1 MMVPYPKIAVI
12 VPTFNRYPV
21 ICRAIDSIL
30 NQSYPNIDCLV
41 IDDGST
47 DNTTQL
53 LKDKYDSRLH
63 IYRNES
69 NKEKAYSRNRG
80 VKETDAEYICFLD
93 SDDTLTKNSIE
104 RRLYSLLSCSEFCS
118 EFCSASFGIRMD
130 ASYNNDA
137 IDRYCKIMKS
147 GDTLSLDQYL
157 TDKKWLSTN
166 SFLISRDLMLKYG
179 MYNEELV
186 NNEDVELFIR
196 LLTRVEFRFCG
207 TGVTRI
213 FDDAKNRARN
223 NFDKIIKQGTM
234 FSEILEGDHSITER
248 IGKWMPSIKKE
259 EFAELLGAYYHSG
272 RYKEFREMFNRG
284 LHPDLTPK
292 TVKFYKRYALSYLK
306 EFF

>member
-1 MMVPYPKIAVI
+1 MTNYPKVAVI
-12 VPTFNRYPV
+12 IPTYNRYPV
-21 ICRAIDSIL
+21 ICRAIDSVFI
-30 NQSYPNIDCLV
+30 QSYSNIDCLV

-47 DNTTQL
+47 DNTAQL
-53 LKDKYDSRLH
+53 LKDKYSSSIH
-63 IYRNES
+63 IYRNKS

-104 RRLYSLLSCSEFCS
+104 RRLYFLLSCSEFRCV
-118 EFCSASFGIRMD
+118 SFGIRLD
-130 ASYNNDA
+130 SSYNNNT
-137 IDRYCKIMKS
+137 IDRYCQIIKP

-157 TDKKWLSTN
+157 RDKKWLSTN
-166 SFLISRDLMLKYG
+166 SFLIPRDLMLKYG

-234 FSEILEGDHSITER
+234 FSEILEGNHSITER

-259 EFAELLGAYYHSG
+259 EFAELLGAFYHSR
-272 RYKEFREMFNRG
+272 RYKEFRKMFNKG
-284 LHPDLTPK
+284 LNRDLTPK
-292 TVKFYKRYALSYLK
+292 TVKFYKRYALSYLRAT
-306 EFF
+306 F

>member
-1 MMVPYPKIAVI
+1 MTDDYPKVAVI
-12 VPTFNRYPV
+12 IPTFNRYPV

-30 NQSYPNIDCLV
+30 NQTYPNIECLV

-53 LKDKYDSRLH
+53 LKDKYGSHLH

-80 VKETDAEYICFLD
+80 VRETDAEYICFLD

-118 EFCSASFGIRMD
+118 ASFGIRLD
-130 ASYNNDA
+130 ASYNNNA
-137 IDRYCKIMKS
+137 IDRYCNIMKS
-147 GDTLSLDQYL
+147 GDILSLDQYL
-157 TDKKWLSTN
+157 RDKKWLSTN
-166 SFLISRDLMLKYG
+166 SFLIPRDLMLKYG

-186 NNEDVELFIR
+186 SNEDVELFIR

-234 FSEILEGDHSITER
+234 FSEILEGNHSIAER

-259 EFAELLGAYYHSG
+259 EFAELLGAFYHSR
-272 RYKEFREMFNRG
+272 RYKEFRKMFNKG
-284 LHPDLTPK
+284 LNRDLTPK

-306 EFF
+306 QFF

>member
-1 MMVPYPKIAVI
+1 MMANYPKVAVI
-12 VPTFNRYPV
+12 IPTFNRYPV

-30 NQSYPNIDCLV
+30 IQSYPNIDCLV

-63 IYRNES
+63 IYRNEN

-80 VKETDAEYICFLD
+80 VKKTDAEYICFLD

-104 RRLYSLLSCSEFCS
+104 RRLYFLLSCSKFR
-118 EFCSASFGIRMD
+118 SASFGIRLD
-130 ASYNNDA
+130 SSYNNNT
-137 IDRYCKIMKS
+137 IDRYCQIIKP

-157 TDKKWLSTN
+157 RDKKWLSTN
-166 SFLISRDLMLKYG
+166 SFLIPRDLMLKYG

-234 FSEILEGDHSITER
+234 FSEILEGNHSITEK
-248 IGKWMPSIKKE
+248 IGKWMPYIKKE
-259 EFAELLGAYYHSG
+259 EFAELLGAFYHSR
-272 RYKEFREMFNRG
+272 RYKEFRKMFNKG
-284 LHPDLTPK
+284 LNRDLTPK

-306 EFF
+306 QFF

>member
-1 MMVPYPKIAVI
+1 MDPYPKVAVI
-12 VPTFNRYPV
+12 IPTFNRYPL
-21 ICRAIDSIL
+21 ICRAIDSIFV
-30 NQSYPNIDCLV
+30 QSYPNIDCLV

-47 DNTTQL
+47 DNTSRL
-53 LKDKYDSRLH
+53 LKDKYASLLH

-93 SDDTLTKNSIE
+93 SDDILTKDSIE
-104 RRLYSLLSCSEFCS
+104 KRLYFLLKRSEFR
-118 EFCSASFGIRMD
+118 SASFGIRLD
-130 ASYNNDA
+130 SSYNNNT
-137 IDRYCKIMKS
+137 IDRYCQIIKP

-157 TDKKWLSTN
+157 RDKKWLSTN

-234 FSEILEGDHSITER
+234 FSEILEGNHFITEK

-259 EFAELLGAYYHSG
+259 EYAELLCAFYHSR
-272 RYKEFREMFNRG
+272 RYKEFRIMFNKG
-284 LHPDLTPK
+284 LNRVMTPK
-292 TVKFYKRYALSYLK
+292 TVKFYKRYILSYLK